1 MENDFKLFD
10 NQPNSGL
17 ACCQKQ
23 SHDFLRQPK
32 KGKKKSLIVT
42 IETTDITSGASCLPR
57 TWLDATSCA
66 RHYPSSQP
74 WGLTSSH
81 PTLCPGLSSALQLP
95 PPSFIPPFPPSRAFF
110 FFCLKRKTKLQQQ
123 GTCKRSRIGS
133 TIRGSTPVPLASL

>member
-95 PPSFIPPFPPSRAFF
+95 SLFHPSIPTLSGVL
-110 FFCLKRKTKLQQQ
+110 FFCLKRTTKLQQQ